1 MEKKE
6 FLYVEPADYFPK
18 EIRNKCGLGEFAVS
32 DQRESN
38 NNSANKEKNNE
49 NNHS

>member
-18 EIRNKCGLGEFAVS
+18 EIRKKYGLGEFAVP
-32 DQRESN
+32 DQRAINNKSTNKVKNSESN
-38 NNSANKEKNNE
+38 
-49 NNHS
+49 HS